1 MDNEITIIDFSHPA
15 TSIAKL
21 ADLPQVIQDAIA
33 RATMITSSGFQCLE
47 GHLDGTLIWSAGGHW
62 THHDT
67 DQDEAPLFTITS
79 IGWKVDG
86 VHLCWSDR
94 TGFASVKKAEALVA
108 GDRIR
113 FNNRDLMTNDG
124 HPTPLQAGVIR
135 IVPVY
140 PGDRLAIF
148 TASGLLT
155 PVAPDKEFQVVE
167 GDFDP
172 TAAPTVY
179 PSEVKVAEVVDGRSI
194 E

>member
-1 MDNEITIIDFSHPA
+1 MN
-15 TSIAKL
+15 K
-21 ADLPQVIQDAIA
+21 
-33 RATMITSSGFQCLE
+33 
-47 GHLDGTLIWSAGGHW
+47 
-62 THHDT
+62 
-67 DQDEAPLFTITS
+67 
-79 IGWKVDG
+79 
-86 VHLCWSDR
+86 
-94 TGFASVKKAEALVA
+94 KKAVDLQP

-124 HPTPLQAGVIR
+124 HPTPLQSEVIR

-155 PVAPDKEFQVVE
+155 PVAPEKEFLLVE